1 MMEKFGLILDKQ
13 SFRTVVLLIVFVG
26 ILFWVA

>member
-1 MMEKFGLILDKQ
+1 MEKFGFILDGVSLK
-13 SFRTVVLLIVFVG
+13 VMILLVSFVG